1 MIKGF
6 DQFIGKV
13 NEASNGKLD
22 TEELVK
28 IEPAGDTGGNHKLNA
43 QAAKAYAE
51 MKAAAE
57 ADGVSWGIT
66 DSYRDYEAQ
75 VSVAARKGL
84 YKNGGLAAVPGTSNH
99 GWGSAL
105 DLKLDSKAQA
115 WLKDNASKFGFTNI
129 PREPWHWE
137 HKASVEFAKTGK
149 EGTGSSATVGSVL
162 IDSDLIKR
170 LISKLKE
177 KGFSQKDLDKFSVSK
192 ASGKGAKF
200 KGGGGFPAENMKAI
214 EKAMDEHGITNEY
227 ARKAILG
234 VVSKESPNLA
244 SEISY
249 STTSPGRIREVFPSK
264 FKDKSDEEI
273 NDIKKDDSMFWDI
286 VYGGKYGNTEPGD
299 GSKYRGR
306 GFNGITFKSNYENL
320 QRIYDREGSRIGNID
335 IVKNP
340 ELLEKPEVAA
350 EFLVLFFLDSFKRKG
365 KDPNSYDDLDS
376 AVTDYVQANAGWG
389 TSLGGAVTSSGLQK
403 AMAFAQSLSKSDV
416 A

>member
-6 DQFIGKV
+6 DQFAEKL
-13 NEASNGKLD
+13 NEAANGKLNTD
-22 TEELVK
+22 DLVAIQPLGK
-28 IEPAGDTGGNHKLNA
+28 SGGNHKLNA
-43 QAAKAYAE
+43 EAAKAYEE

-57 ADGVSWGIT
+57 ADGITWGIT

-105 DLKLDSKAQA
+105 DLKLDSDAQD
-115 WLKDNASKFGFTNI
+115 WLKKNASKFGFSTI

-137 HKASVEFAKTGK
+137 HKASVDSAKGGK
-149 EGTGSSATVGSVL
+149 EGTDSSAKVGAVL

-177 KGFSQKDLDKFSVSK
+177 KGFSQKDLDKKSDLQP
-192 ASGKGAKF
+192 GKGAKF
-200 KGGGGFPAENMKAI
+200 KGGGGFPAENMKAL
-214 EKAMDEHGITNEY
+214 EKAMDDHGITNEY

-234 VVSKESPNLA
+234 VISKESPNLA

-249 STTSPGRIREVFPSK
+249 STTSPSRIREVFPSK
-264 FKDKSDEEI
+264 FGSMSDEEI
-273 NDIKKDDSMFWDI
+273 NDIKKDDSKFWDI

-320 QRIYDREGSRIGNID
+320 QRIYEREGSRLGSID

-350 EFLVLFFLDSFKRKG
+350 EFAVLFFLDSFKRKG
-365 KDPNSYDDLDS
+365 KNPNDYSDLES
-376 AVTDYVQANAGWG
+376 AVTDYVQSNAGWG
-389 TSLGGAVTSSGLQK
+389 TSLAGAVTSSGLQK
-403 AMAFAQSLSKSDV
+403 AMAFAQTLSKTQT